1 MPSNFLAE
9 RSGNQRGRDDS
20 AIDEDVINLERVRAA
35 VVAGGVEPADLARE
49 VSLKTTDPSEQTSQ
63 RDEKRHIECHQ
74 EMAHCHER
82 RADRNCKSAAE
93 PAISDQAANDRREI
107 DESCVKAKNRGSERL
122 NIERAAKEFD
132 RVPKRTEPS
141 DVVDVW
147 GMQQPIDHVK
157 DEQRLHTV
165 VGETFPGIGKS
176 DVGEPARVPD
186 KTAVHRIVHEGE
198 LESRK

>member
-1 MPSNFLAE
+1 MPSHFFAE
-9 RSGNQRGRDDS
+9 RSGDQRGRDDS

-82 RADRNCKSAAE
+82 RADRNCKSAA
-93 PAISDQAANDRREI
+93 P
-107 DESCVKAKNRGSERL
+107 
-122 NIERAAKEFD
+122 
-132 RVPKRTEPS
+132 
-141 DVVDVW
+141 
-147 GMQQPIDHVK
+147 
-157 DEQRLHTV
+157 
-165 VGETFPGIGKS
+165 
-176 DVGEPARVPD
+176 
-186 KTAVHRIVHEGE
+186 RIVHEGE